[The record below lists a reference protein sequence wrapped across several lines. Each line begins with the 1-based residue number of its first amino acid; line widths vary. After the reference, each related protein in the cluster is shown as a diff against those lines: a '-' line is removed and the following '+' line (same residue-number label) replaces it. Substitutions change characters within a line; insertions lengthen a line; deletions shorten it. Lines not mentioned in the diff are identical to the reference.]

1 MARILIIDDDLD
13 IIEASKVVLELDGH
27 EILSATSYDEGL
39 KAALDLKP
47 DLLILDVMMDE
58 PDDGFKLAQDLRRR
72 DFRTPIIMLT
82 SVSRV
87 TGFEFKSDNEL
98 LPVDDFLQKPVD
110 PGLLQQKVKEHLP
123 K

>member
-1 MARILIIDDDLD
+1 MAHILIIDDDMD

-27 EILSATSYDEGL
+27 EVAYANSYDEGL
-39 KAALDLKP
+39 KAALDGNP

-82 SVSRV
+82 SVSLV
-87 TGFEFKSDNEL
+87 TGFEFGKDPDL

-110 PGLLQQKVKEHLP
+110 PGLLQQKVNEYLP